1 MSKLAKKE
9 TAALSTEVLES
20 WGTDNIDAQD
30 ILIPRV
36 LLMQGLSQH
45 VADDKAQMG
54 DIVLSTTGE
63 KVGGKDKPMQFIP
76 ICHSKAWVLSEK
88 VGQKY
93 EFRGTEAITAA
104 NADLPLEFQAQG
116 TMWRRDRCLNFY
128 VILPAHVEREKL
140 AIEKAAKGELPDPN
154 DALLPC
160 VLSFRRTSYGTGKEL
175 VTHFSKCAHFKLPP
189 AVSTF
194 NLTSEKQSNDQGT
207 FYIFKISSA
216 GKSDPHHIQTAKQ
229 WYDIITKSKVK
240 VHEVEKEVVDVAVTP
255 KDDLEEFLA

>member
-1 MSKLAKKE
+1 MKAVVKKE
-9 TAALSTEVLES
+9 PAELSNEVLAA
-20 WGTDNIDAQD
+20 WGTENIDASD
-30 ILIPRV
+30 ILIPRI
-36 LLMQGLSQH
+36 LLMQGLSEY

-63 KVGGKDKPMQFIP
+63 KVGGKDKPMSFIP

-93 EFRGTEAITAA
+93 EFRGTEPLTPS
-104 NADLPLEFQAQG
+104 NNELPLEFQTQG
-116 TMWRRDRCLNFY
+116 IMWRRDRCLNFY
-128 VILPAHVEREKL
+128 VVLPEHIQREKM
-140 AIEKAAKGELPDPN
+140 AIEKASKGELPDPN

-189 AVSTF
+189 AVSMF

-207 FYIFKISSA
+207 FYIFKLA
-216 GKSDPHHIQTAKQ
+216 LGGKSDAHHIQTAKQ
-229 WYDIITKSKVK
+229 WYDIISKSKVK
-240 VHEVEKEVVDVAVTP
+240 VHAEEKAADAEPAVTHDM
-255 KDDLEEFLA
+255 KDFIA